1 MRNLD
6 RDQRNGPMDAGA
18 ERKTPRQQPTSAT
31 GQKATFPHLWRISA
45 LPQKADIDCFALVG
59 QHKNFLRRVF
69 GPEPSREFWPPPPP
83 SARAAKAPL
92 APGLQWPSLYR
103 AFFST
108 ISNPLACNSFRMLF
122 AKWEHS
128 SGLIQHELLQSG
140 SSSLEYVL
148 KADRIPASI
157 ASVASTCISA
167 SSGFSINCMAKS
179 ASTAQ
184 PKARPARSKAS
195 SFAPLF
201 AFPVEQEIHPLTKTN
216 CRYAY

>member
-1 MRNLD
+1 MYRYYHW
-6 RDQRNGPMDAGA
+6 
-18 ERKTPRQQPTSAT
+18 
-31 GQKATFPHLWRISA
+31 HLAFTQWREIAAHVAFGSKGDIPA
-45 LPQKADIDCFALVG
+45 PLAHFRFTQKADI
-59 QHKNFLRRVF
+59 
-69 GPEPSREFWPPPPP
+69 
-83 SARAAKAPL
+83 
-92 APGLQWPSLYR
+92 
-103 AFFST
+103 
-108 ISNPLACNSFRMLF
+108 
-122 AKWEHS
+122 HS

-167 SSGFSINCMAKS
+167 FSGFSINCRAKP
-179 ASTAQ
+179 ASIAQ

-216 CRYAY
+216 CRYDY